1 MVMVVVDS
9 VELCTIMTLYMTFT
23 FLSGH
28 SKWRKGSS
36 DMKLD
41 VSDMSRS
48 AGSGISSLGSDGR
61 MGDTGS

>member
-1 MVMVVVDS
+1 MVVVNS
-9 VELCTIMTLYMTFT
+9 VEPCRIMTLYMTFT

-48 AGSGISSLGSDGR
+48 AGSGISFLGSDGR
-61 MGDTGS
+61 MNNIGS